1 MTTLR
6 KCSCIGK
13 RPDKAADIPQ
23 TKRSHMPFSLKSTPI
38 SGSAQSLLCICQ
50 KSVLTKGVLV
60 NNTFPSCS
68 GVQGVVSA
76 PYPAHNATDNGGWRS
91 GCGSQVG
98 PLHCLHHRSGT
109 DQGHASCDLIREHAG
124 TLCMRCGC
132 NILGGAP
139 EPRVHVLAT
148 GLGRGRVME
157 WGWKHLDGC
166 RETWLGRQT
175 LRQEPCTLGDGSLGG
190 HPERGA

>member
-1 MTTLR
+1 M
-6 KCSCIGK
+6 
-13 RPDKAADIPQ
+13 
-23 TKRSHMPFSLKSTPI
+23 
-38 SGSAQSLLCICQ
+38 
-50 KSVLTKGVLV
+50 KGVLV
-60 NNTFPSCS
+60 NNTLPSCS

-76 PYPAHNATDNGGWRS
+76 QYPAHNANDNGGWRS

-109 DQGHASCDLIREHAG
+109 DQGHASCDLIRENAG
-124 TLCMRCGC
+124 TLCMRCGF

-139 EPRVHVLAT
+139 EPRVHILAT